1 MKKIQRIA
9 LIGGTHGNELSGI
22 YLVKKWL
29 TQQTLKQWN
38 SLDITARIVNPR
50 ACEQSVRYIETDLN
64 REFGVADLADMT
76 KSGYEALLAKKINIE
91 FGPKGNSPYELLIDL
106 HNTTSNMGACLM
118 LQRKNAFTILL
129 GGYVKHHMP
138 HANIYFQDNVPEEK
152 QNFLLTVAQQGV
164 TVEVGPQPNSVL
176 QQETL
181 DLMEEMTRHILD
193 FVELCNNDSSLEI
206 PDEYDAF
213 QYSENLHLPVDDKGQ
228 RKGLVSCL
236 IDQKDFQAIEPG
248 QVVMETFS
256 GEKITWQG
264 DYTAY
269 PLFVNEAAY
278 HKSHSAMTLSRKIV
292 MSCRDYK

>member
-1 MKKIQRIA
+1 MKKMQRIA

-29 TQQTLKQWN
+29 AQQTLKQWN
-38 SLDITARIVNPR
+38 ALDITARIVNPR

-64 REFGVADLADMT
+64 REFDIADLENMNKT
-76 KSGYEALLAKKINIE
+76 GYEALLAKKLNIE
-91 FGPKGNSPYELLIDL
+91 FGPKGNSPYEVLIDL

-181 DLMEEMTRHILD
+181 DLMELMTRHILD
-193 FVELCNNDSSLEI
+193 FVELRNNGTTLVI

-213 QYSENLHLPVDDKGQ
+213 QYAGNLSLPIDDNGQ
-228 RKGLVSCL
+228 REGMVSRQ
-236 IDQKDFQAIEPG
+236 IDQKDFQPIEPG
-248 QVVMETFS
+248 HVVMETFA

-269 PLFVNEAAY
+269 PLFINEAAY
-278 HKSHSAMTLSRKIV
+278 HKNHSAMTLSRKFV

>member
-1 MKKIQRIA
+1 MKKMQRIA

-29 TQQTLKQWN
+29 AQQTLKQWDT
-38 SLDITARIVNPR
+38 LDITARIVNPR

-64 REFGVADLADMT
+64 REFGVGLDDMDKT
-76 KSGYEALLAKKINIE
+76 GYEALLAKKINIE
-91 FGPKGNSPYELLIDL
+91 FGPKGNSPYEFLIDL

-118 LQRKNAFTILL
+118 LQRKNAFTVLL
-129 GGYVKHHMP
+129 GGYVKHRMP

-181 DLMEEMTRHILD
+181 GLMEEMTKHILD
-193 FVELCNNDSSLEI
+193 FVELCNSGTALEI

-213 QYSENLHLPVDDKGQ
+213 QYSENLHLPVNENGQ
-228 RKGLVSCL
+228 REGLVSSL
-236 IDQKDFQAIEPG
+236 VDQKDFQPIEPG
-248 QVVMETFS
+248 QVVMETFA

-278 HKSHSAMTLSRKIV
+278 HTSHSAMTLSRKV
-292 MSCRDYK
+292 LMSCRNYK